1 MSEVAL
7 EQQGMSEE
15 TLPKDV
21 PVQKPAQVIEGSANL
36 ETLIKNLSAFYEHF
50 VHLSASVQQANGEVK
65 NLGQDFHELV
75 EAASETQAVNETIR
89 QAITGA
95 EAVVETADATTTRSK
110 EAFLQ
115 ARNEIEQL
123 MAAVSGIANQ
133 LQGLTTALESVRHVS
148 ADIQAIAKQTNLLA
162 LNATIEA
169 ARAGE
174 AGKGFA
180 VVAHEVKQLA
190 GQTAKATE
198 EIETT
203 INGLNTETEA
213 LIALG
218 QDAVTKVEGVDKST
232 HYLGD
237 VVEELSQAL
246 GGVRESSATI
256 SGSVSAI
263 ENSTMTVT
271 NKVDWMEA
279 GVERGVALL
288 DGAATRISQVME
300 QADELMGLSA
310 MSGVETRD
318 TPMIKAVVERA
329 SDISALF
336 EKAVADGNISLA
348 DLFDANY
355 RTIPGSNPE
364 QVMTKFTEFTDRTLA
379 DLQESVLEL
388 SEDIVFCAAVDRNGY
403 LPTHNAKF
411 SKPQGEDPDWNM
423 ANCRN
428 RRIFNDKVGL
438 GAGRNQKPYYLQT
451 YQRDMGAGNMVLMVD
466 VSAPIWVQGKH
477 WGGLRL
483 AYRI

>member
-1 MSEVAL
+1 MSEQATEVTKSLFQQNNVA
-7 EQQGMSEE
+7 GIDDPHASEN
-15 TLPKDV
+15 
-21 PVQKPAQVIEGSANL
+21 SANL
-36 ETLIKNLSAFYEHF
+36 EKLIKNLTDFYEHF
-50 VHLSASVQQANGEVK
+50 VHLSTSVQQANGEVK

-75 EAASETQAVNETIR
+75 NAASETQAVNDTIR
-89 QAITGA
+89 AAISGA
-95 EAVVETADATTTRSK
+95 EIVVETADVTTRRSK
-110 EAFLQ
+110 SAFEQ
-115 ARNEIEQL
+115 ARCEIEHL
-123 MAAVSGIANQ
+123 MFAVSGIAKQ
-133 LQGLTTALESVRHVS
+133 LQELTTALESVRYVS

-198 EIETT
+198 QIEAT
-203 INGLNTETEA
+203 IDGLNAETEA

-218 QDAVTKVEGVDKST
+218 QDAVAKVEGVDKST
-232 HYLGD
+232 QHLGE
-237 VVEELSQAL
+237 VVAELSDAL
-246 GGVRESSATI
+246 CGVRNSSATI
-256 SGSVSAI
+256 SGSVKEI
-263 ENSTMTVT
+263 ENSTMIVT

-288 DGAATRISQVME
+288 DGAASRISQVME
-300 QADELMGLSA
+300 QADELIGLSA

-318 TPMIKAVVERA
+318 TPMIKSVVEKARE
-329 SDISALF
+329 ISGIF
-336 EKAVADGNISLA
+336 EQAVANGSISLS
-348 DLFDANY
+348 DMFDENY
-355 RTIPGSNPE
+355 RIIPNSNPE
-364 QVMTKFTEFTDRTLA
+364 QVMTKFSDFTDRTLK
-379 DLQESVLEL
+379 DLQEGVLSL
-388 SEDIVFCAAVDRNGY
+388 SQNIVFCAAVDRNGY
-403 LPTHNAKF
+403 LPTHNARF
-411 SKPQGEDPDWNM
+411 SKPQGDDPDWNM